1 MKNKL
6 IFLGA
11 ILLVLCTISACTKS
25 EVPPIRKGNPVIIV
39 NPNNPRPIY
48 QAPEG
53 STLLPEE

>member
-6 IFLGA
+6 FFLGA
-11 ILLVLCTISACTKS
+11 TLLVLCAISACTKS
-25 EVPPIRKGNPVIIV
+25 DVPPIRKGDPVIIV
-39 NPNNPRPIY
+39 NPNNPRPVC